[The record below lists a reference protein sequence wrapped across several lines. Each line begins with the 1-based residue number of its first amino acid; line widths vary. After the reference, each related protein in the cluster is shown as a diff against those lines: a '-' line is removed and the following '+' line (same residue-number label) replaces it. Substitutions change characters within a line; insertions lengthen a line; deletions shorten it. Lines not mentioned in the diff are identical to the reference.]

1 MTHTEPSWRATLS
14 RHADLLAPLLLIL
27 LLLAV
32 YSYTLLPG
40 VGYTG
45 DTAKFQFLGKILGT
59 PHPTGYPTYI
69 LLNHLFVTVF
79 PAGTV
84 AFRANLLSA
93 LFASGA
99 VLFLWLTLRLLGRN
113 HPASFFAALLFGLTR
128 AFWSQAI
135 VAEVYTL
142 NALFVAAV
150 TYFFLRWHLHRRDR
164 DFFVACLLYA
174 LSFGNHLTMIT
185 LLPAIVYLVWATDP
199 RTFTDWRKIGVVALF
214 VLLGAAQYLYIIA
227 RSLQPNPL
235 YLETRATTLSE
246 LLEIVSGGV
255 YQNQMFVF
263 SLRELLFERLVFF
276 LKSLG
281 LNYHLFPL
289 LVFPGFF
296 KLGRRPL
303 NIFLLLATLGSL
315 FFSLNYNIIDVDL
328 YFIPPYF
335 FLAIYIAFGLQWGL
349 AWLGR
354 QTSGIGWRAAAVM
367 FLLLLVAVQGL
378 MSLRV
383 VSQRGNRHVLETV
396 ELLKEYPEEESVLLV
411 DYGYRQYLLY
421 ATFVED
427 ANLERYYVVEAFP
440 WGYPDPP
447 TLGAIRD
454 YIHQDMRSEIMDV
467 APGRSVYCVASVACP
482 QLEEAG
488 VILEP
493 VAGDLYAVVGFR
505 GQ

>member
-1 MTHTEPSWRATLS
+1 MTRTFSSWRKALS
-14 RHADLLAPLLLIL
+14 QYADLIAPLLLALVL
-27 LLLAV
+27 LVV
-32 YSYTLLPG
+32 YTYTLLPG

-69 LLNHLFVTVF
+69 LLNHLFVTLF
-79 PAGTV
+79 PLGTV

-93 LFASGA
+93 LFAVAA
-99 VLFLWLTLRLLGRN
+99 VLFLWLTMRLLQQKPLAN
-113 HPASFFAALLFGLTR
+113 FLAALLFGLTR

-150 TYFFLRWHLHRRDR
+150 TYFFLRWHLRRQDR

-185 LLPAIVYLVWATDP
+185 LLPAIIYLVWVTEW
-199 RTFTDWRKIGVVALF
+199 RTFTDWRKLVVVGLF
-214 VLLGAAQYLYIIA
+214 IALGAAQYLYIIV
-227 RSLQPNPL
+227 RSLQPDPL
-235 YLETRATTLSE
+235 YLETRATNLAE
-246 LLEIVSGGV
+246 LLDIVNGGV

-263 SLRELLFERLVFF
+263 SLRQLLFERLVFF

-296 KLGRRPL
+296 KLGRRPA
-303 NIFLLLATLGSL
+303 NGYLLLGTAGSL
-315 FFSLNYNIIDVDL
+315 FFSLNYNIVDVDL
-328 YFIPPYF
+328 YFIPPYL
-335 FLAIYIAFGLQWGL
+335 FLAVYMALGL
-349 AWLGR
+349 AWAGGWLR
-354 QTSGIGWRAAAVM
+354 QHTPGSGWVAATFAL
-367 FLLLLVAVQGL
+367 LLLLVFLLGY
-378 MSLRV
+378 MNLRV
-383 VSQRGNRHVLETV
+383 VSLRGNRHVLETV
-396 ELLKEYPEEESVLLV
+396 GLLQQFPEEESVLLV

-421 ATFVED
+421 ATFIDEAD
-427 ANLERYYVVEAFP
+427 FERFYVVEAFP

-447 TLGAIRD
+447 TLGAVRD
-454 YIHQDMRSEIMDV
+454 YIHDEKRSEIMDV
-467 APGRSVYCVASVACP
+467 TPGRPVYCVASVACP

-493 VAGDLYAVVGFR
+493 VAGDLYAVLGFR